1 MKAINQSFIC
11 RNVVFFSRE
20 KDSFN
25 GKLIFKLSTTIARK
39 NNGKDSDYKEIV
51 GEMTRIAQKDLNLF
65 K

>member
-1 MKAINQSFIC
+1 MLF
-11 RNVVFFSRE
+11 FFSRE

-39 NNGKDSDYKEIV
+39 NNGKNSDYKEIV
-51 GEMTRIAQKDLNLF
+51 GEMTRIAQKNLNLF